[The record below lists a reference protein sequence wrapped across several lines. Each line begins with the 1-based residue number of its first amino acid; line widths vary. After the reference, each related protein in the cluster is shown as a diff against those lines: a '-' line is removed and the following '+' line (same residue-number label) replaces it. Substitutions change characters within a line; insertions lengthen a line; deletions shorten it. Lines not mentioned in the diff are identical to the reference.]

1 MDKPTEVA
9 ERIEK
14 ALAAA
19 HVQTEGKLPLEQAIV
34 ALLDV
39 YAETIIEL
47 AKEIDELKQS

>member
-9 ERIEK
+9 QRIEN

-19 HVQTEGKLPLEQAIV
+19 HIQPEGKLPLEQAIID
-34 ALLDV
+34 LLDV

-47 AKEIDELKQS
+47 AKEIQQLKQS

>member
-9 ERIEK
+9 QRIEN

-19 HVQTEGKLPLEQAIV
+19 HVQTEGKLPLEQAV
-34 ALLDV
+34 VDLLEV

-47 AKEIDELKQS
+47 AKEIEHLKQS